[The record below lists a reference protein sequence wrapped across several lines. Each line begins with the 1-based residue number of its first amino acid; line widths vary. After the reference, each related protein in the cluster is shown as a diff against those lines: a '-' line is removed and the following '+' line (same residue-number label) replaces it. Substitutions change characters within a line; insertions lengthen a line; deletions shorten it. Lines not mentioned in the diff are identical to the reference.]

1 MVREERDMI
10 QQIEEMQGV
19 ERVLEGE
26 IETLEKEIERYNNSQ
41 EIKVRK
47 TERDA
52 FKFRQERNI
61 LEGSVSAVGLRKAE
75 T

>member
-1 MVREERDMI
+1 
-10 QQIEEMQGV
+10 MQGV

-52 FKFRQERNI
+52 FKFR
-61 LEGSVSAVGLRKAE
+61 
-75 T
+75 